1 MITMKINVSPEQA
14 IKIAEILREPTTTTA
29 ELNGVV
35 AAAPQTIAATISPAA
50 ANAQQTPPTAPPA
63 QPTVQQPV
71 VQPPIQAAPPVQA
84 PPVAERK
91 YTQNDLALASRPICE
106 AGRQQDLLNLLHS
119 FTFTDNSG
127 NTQAVQC
134 IQQLPE
140 ESYPAFANGI
150 RALGGR
156 I

>member
-14 IKIAEILREPTTTTA
+14 IKIAEILREPTTTTS

-35 AAAPQTIAATISPAA
+35 AAVPQTIAATIPPAA
-50 ANAQQTPPTAPPA
+50 AYAQQTPPTAPP
-63 QPTVQQPV
+63 TQPV
-71 VQPPIQAAPPVQA
+71 VQPPVQTAPPVQA

-106 AGRQQDLLNLLHS
+106 AGRQQELLNLLHS
-119 FTFTDNSG
+119 FTFTDNAG

>member
-1 MITMKINVSPEQA
+1 MITMKFNVSPEQA
-14 IKIAEILREPTTTTA
+14 IKIAEILREPTTA

-35 AAAPQTIAATISPAA
+35 DTAPQTIAATIPPVAA
-50 ANAQQTPPTAPPA
+50 YAQQTPPTAPPT
-63 QPTVQQPV
+63 QPA
-71 VQPPIQAAPPVQA
+71 VQPPVQTVPPVQA

-106 AGRQQDLLNLLHS
+106 AGRQQELLNLLHS
-119 FTFTDNSG
+119 FTFTDNAG
-127 NTQAVQC
+127 NTQSVQC

>member
-14 IKIAEILREPTTTTA
+14 IKIAEILREPTTTTT

-35 AAAPQTIAATISPAA
+35 AAAPQTIAATIPPTAA
-50 ANAQQTPPTAPPA
+50 YSQQTPPTAPPT
-63 QPTVQQPV
+63 QPA
-71 VQPPIQAAPPVQA
+71 VQPPVQTVPPVQA
-84 PPVAERK
+84 PTVAERK

-106 AGRQQDLLNLLHS
+106 AGRQQELLNLLHS
-119 FTFTDNSG
+119 FTFTDNAG